1 MSNVQPCKDQ
11 NAIKVAVFVFEFVK
25 PLDITVIDNT
35 IELYNADESFKKELP
50 RVTPH
55 NAITIQIVDGVQK
68 ASSNELNGVSF
79 ERFNS
84 SGELEWSIR
93 LIKESINISCY
104 EYTRWDEVWSKVKEY
119 FNRMEPI
126 LSVHD
131 VSLVGIE
138 YLDEFIINQK
148 DSNWKKELFNTGS
161 KFIPNHIFELN
172 DFWHSHHGYFS
183 NNIKSVLGNK
193 TLNNV
198 NIGYFNEEN
207 VTDKVH
213 IRMQHKYRITQ
224 SGVKI
229 TEDFIINEAENIINS
244 NHEVNKE
251 ILRNLLSIEMLKT
264 IQLEG

>member
-1 MSNVQPCKDQ
+1 MSSVKPCKMD
-11 NAIKVAVFVFEFVK
+11 NAIKVAAFVFEFVK
-25 PLDITVIDNT
+25 PLDKTVI
-35 IELYNADESFKKELP
+35 ENAIKLHNDDEVFKKELP
-50 RVTPH
+50 KVTSH
-55 NAITIQIVDGVQK
+55 NAITIQIIDGVQK
-68 ASSNELNGVSF
+68 ASNNELSGVSF

-84 SGELEWSIR
+84 SGEHEWSIG

-104 EYTRWDEVWSKVKEY
+104 EYTRWNEVWPKVKEY

-126 LSVHD
+126 LSAHD

-148 DSNWKKELFNTGS
+148 DADWEKELFNTDS
-161 KFIPNHIFELN
+161 KYIPNHIFELN

-183 NNIKSVLGNK
+183 NNIKSVLGDK

-198 NIGYFNEEN
+198 NIGYFIEEN
-207 VTDKVH
+207 VTNKVH
-213 IRMQHKYRITQ
+213 IRTQHKYMITQ
-224 SGVKI
+224 ADTKI
-229 TEDFIINEAENIINS
+229 TKDFIMSEAENIINS

-251 ILRNLLSIEMLKT
+251 ILINLLSTEMLKS